1 MYNNTKMSAPN
12 NIYGGGGRRSAM
24 ASVDFYR
31 RVPKDLTEVR
41 FIIYTSCSIYSCV
54 CDIAIY
60 FLCYV
65 VWSDK
70 EGCSTRGG
78 AYEYNLG

>member
-41 FIIYTSCSIYSCV
+41 LLIL
-54 CDIAIY
+54 Y
-60 FLCYV
+60 FMFDL
-65 VWSDK
+65 
-70 EGCSTRGG
+70 
-78 AYEYNLG
+78 

>member
-41 FIIYTSCSIYSCV
+41 LLILYFMFDLYSC

-60 FLCYV
+60 FCVMWFGIKRRAVQMVL
-65 VWSDK
+65 
-70 EGCSTRGG
+70 
-78 AYEYNLG
+78 